1 MTGTLRGKSVAAVSL
16 VPSVESGKRIRGMQH
31 MEQTKQ
37 TNEQHVGDEIFL
49 ASIVE
54 SSDDAIFA
62 MSLGGTVLSWNSGAE
77 EVYGYS
83 ASEIVGKPAYL
94 LCPADRVPEIVQNLE
109 RLKRG
114 EHIRHF
120 ETVRVRKDGRHIDAS
135 ITISLVKNGSG
146 TALAAAVIAR
156 DITEQKQARE
166 AIDSANRIKS
176 QFLDNMNHEI
186 RTPMNGILGMTELM
200 LDTELTAEQRENL
213 GLVKVSTESLLAAID
228 DILDFSEIDSG
239 RFKLESIPFD
249 FRESLGETMK
259 MLGFRAQKK
268 SLELVYEV
276 APAIPETLGGDPGRL
291 RRIIQNLVGNAIKFT
306 DRGEIVVT
314 AEEQSRADKRVCLL
328 FSVRDTGI
336 GISAEQQKTIFQP
349 FRQADGSLTRKY
361 GGTGLGLTIAARLV
375 ALMNGK
381 IWLDSKPGRGS
392 TFYFT
397 AELNTVGSGYGQ
409 STPLPFAD
417 LRDLPVLIVDDNA
430 VNRRVLR
437 GMLSHWGMKASD
449 VANGNAALEVLRVT
463 REIGHPFA
471 LVLLDG
477 QMREMDGFTLA
488 EQIKKDPSLAGATIM
503 MLTSVGHVGD
513 AARCRDLEIAAYLVK
528 PVRLSELV
536 NAVCLALKKT
546 ASHENDVLIT
556 RHTLR
561 EAKNLSPLPNLDPSS
576 R

>member
-1 MTGTLRGKSVAAVSL
+1 
-16 VPSVESGKRIRGMQH
+16 

-37 TNEQHVGDEIFL
+37 TDEQHVGDEIFL

-62 MSLGGTVLSWNSGAE
+62 MSLSGTVLSWNSGAE
-77 EVYGYS
+77 EMYGYS
-83 ASEIVGKPAYL
+83 AAEIVGKPASL
-94 LCPADRVPEIVQNLE
+94 LCPADRVPEIAQNLE

-114 EHIRHF
+114 ERIRHF
-120 ETVRVRKDGRHIDAS
+120 ETVRVTKDGRHIDAS
-135 ITISLVKNGSG
+135 ITVSLVKNSSG
-146 TALAAAVIAR
+146 TALGAAVIAR

-166 AIDSANRIKS
+166 AIDAANRIKS

-239 RFKLESIPFD
+239 RFHLETIPFD

-276 APAIPETLGGDPGRL
+276 SPVIPETLRGDPGRL

-306 DRGEIVVT
+306 ERGDVVVM
-314 AEEQSRADKRVCLL
+314 AEEQSRTDSRVCLL
-328 FSVRDTGI
+328 FSIKDTGI

-361 GGTGLGLTIAARLV
+361 GGTGLGLTIAARLL

-392 TFYFT
+392 TFFFT
-397 AELNTVGSGYGQ
+397 AELGTVDSGYGHG
-409 STPLPFAD
+409 TPLPLAD

-437 GMLSHWGMKASD
+437 GMLNHWGMRATD
-449 VANGNAALEVLRVT
+449 VANGNAAMEVLRVT
-463 REIGHPFA
+463 KEIGHPFP

-477 QMREMDGFTLA
+477 QMRGMDGFTLA
-488 EQIKKDPSLAGATIM
+488 EQIKKDPGLAGATIM

-536 NAVCLALKKT
+536 NAICLALKRT
-546 ASHENDVLIT
+546 ASYENDVLIT

-561 EAKNLSPLPNLDPSS
+561 EAKNLSRLPNLESSS